1 MTPEPSP
8 PLTTVL
14 PAEEETADPSP
25 PKTVDPEIRDEP
37 SHLAGETVTPSTEAS
52 CEEAESMTALSALEA
67 KTSIAGREKRGIGG
81 ISPGRYPGTVAT
93 DEAVAEAVGVG
104 VGASVVASG
113 AGAGVASAFFGLEDP
128 QAPRARV
135 AAVITA
141 AAVRV
146 RRVMV
151 MVQP

>member
-37 SHLAGETVTPSTEAS
+37 SHLAGETVTPSTEES

-67 KTSIAGREKRGIGG
+67 NTSIAGRENRGIGG
-81 ISPGRYPGTVAT
+81 ISPGRYPGTVGV
-93 DEAVAEAVGVG
+93 DEAVAEAVGDG
-104 VGASVVASG
+104 VGSSVVASAVG
-113 AGAGVASAFFGLEDP
+113 AAVSVVFGLEEP

-135 AAVITA
+135 AAVMSA

-151 MVQP
+151 MV